1 MIEYNSYKGETMKYP
16 FKILNKKKFILC
28 FIDAFLT
35 NLFFYITPVLLAYFT
50 REPFTLEKLK
60 YLILSIIVSKILA
73 VALNQIWIIYIL
85 KFEHQYSKDLQLAY
99 FERVARMKPFA
110 LNKVHN
116 GFLKKEIDIIS
127 GEAED
132 LLEYIFETVSGFSI
146 SIVMFL
152 VQVINQ
158 DLKLFFVC
166 LAMILGMVIYN
177 VWLGKKY
184 VSVQEDYNE
193 SYSKYNSTY
202 VDFLQNVKTVK
213 RLNASGFANRKNEEL
228 YDKVLPKLGKVN
240 LTYSFRSNGINV
252 FVYIMYVIV
261 LMNLYFKMQAGE
273 NILSNLLFYATIFDM
288 LRGELKDLTFLFVHF
303 NKFQAATNQVEKI
316 IGEDVEAGII
326 KDWKTIQIK
335 DLEFKYNEETKLTIQ
350 IPNFEIQQGDKIS
363 IVGKSGQGKSTFLN
377 IFSRYIEVDSEKYR
391 IDGNSKS
398 GNLDLAYISQEIDL
412 FDLSVRENLCLGKEI
427 SDETLRQILSEAGLQ
442 EWVQK
447 LENGLDTIVG
457 ERGLKLSVGQKQ
469 RLNLI
474 RGILLDKDIYVLDEP
489 TSNLDKETEKLI
501 VNLIQK
507 YLQNKTVVIVTHREE
522 IKRICEK
529 HYVFENN
536 CMQEEIFAKQ

>member
-1 MIEYNSYKGETMKYP
+1 MKFP

-35 NLFFYITPVLLAYFT
+35 NIFFYITPVLLAYFV

-60 YLILSIIVSKILA
+60 YLILSIVVTKMLG
-73 VALNQIWIIYIL
+73 VMLNQIWIMYVL
-85 KFEHQYSKDLQLAY
+85 KFENEYSKDLQLAY
-99 FERVARMKPFA
+99 FNRVTRMKPFQ

-116 GFLKKEIDIIS
+116 GFLKKQIDIIS
-127 GEAED
+127 EEAEN
-132 LLEYIFETVSGFSI
+132 LLEQIFETVSGFTF

-158 DLKLFFVC
+158 DIRMFFIC
-166 LAMILGMVIYN
+166 LAMIIGMVIYN
-177 VWLGKKY
+177 LWLGKIY
-184 VSVQEDYNE
+184 VSVQENYNE
-193 SYSKYNSTY
+193 AYSKYNSSY

-213 RLNASGFANRKNEEL
+213 RLNANKFARQKNEEL
-228 YDKVLPKLGKVN
+228 FEKVLPKLQKMN
-240 LTYSFRSNGINV
+240 LIYSFRSNGINV

-261 LMNLYFKMQAGE
+261 LTNLYFKMQMGE
-273 NILSNLLFYATIFDM
+273 NILANLLFYMSIFDI

-303 NKFQAATNQVEKI
+303 NKFQAATNQVEKM
-316 IGEDVEAGII
+316 IGEDVENSVIE
-326 KDWKTIQIK
+326 DWNTIQISN
-335 DLEFKYNEETKLTIQ
+335 LAFKYNEETKTVIQ
-350 IPNFEIQQGDKIS
+350 IPHFELNKGDKIS

-377 IFSRYIEVDSEKYR
+377 ILSRYIEVDGENYK
-391 IDGNSKS
+391 IDGEVKQ
-398 GNLDLAYISQEIDL
+398 GNLNLAYISQEIDL
-412 FDLSVRENLCLGKEI
+412 FDLTVRENLCLGKEI
-427 SDETLRQILSEAGLQ
+427 SDETLMKILAEAGL
-442 EWVQK
+442 EDWARK
-447 LENGLDTIVG
+447 LENGLDTVVG

-474 RGILLDKDIYVLDEP
+474 RGILLDKDVYVLDEP

-507 YLQNKTVVIVTHREE
+507 YLENKTVVIVTHRDE

-529 HYVFENN
+529 HYVFEENK
-536 CMQEEIFAKQ
+536 MREENFINQ

>member
-1 MIEYNSYKGETMKYP
+1 MKYP
-16 FKILNKKKFILC
+16 FKILNKKKFLLC

-50 REPFTLEKLK
+50 REPFTLEKFK
-60 YLILSIIVSKILA
+60 CLILSIIVSKVLA
-73 VALNQIWIIYIL
+73 VALNQIWIIYVL
-85 KFEHQYSKDLQLAY
+85 HFENEYAKDLQLAY
-99 FERVARMKPFA
+99 FNRVVRMKPFA

-116 GFLKKEIDIIS
+116 GFLKKEIDII
-127 GEAED
+127 AEESEE
-132 LLEYIFETVSGFSI
+132 LLEHIYETVSGFSI

-152 VQVINQ
+152 VQVVNQ
-158 DLKLFFVC
+158 DRNIFFVC
-166 LAMILGMVIYN
+166 LAMIFGMVIYN
-177 VWLGKKY
+177 AWLGKKY
-184 VSVQEDYNE
+184 VSVQEDFNE
-193 SYSKYNSTY
+193 AYSKYNSTY
-202 VDFLQNVKTVK
+202 VDFLQNVRTIK
-213 RLNASGFANRKNEEL
+213 RLNASKFANRKNEEL
-228 YDKVLPKLGKVN
+228 FRKVLPKLDKMN
-240 LTYSFRSNGINV
+240 LCYSFRSNGINA

-261 LMNLYFKMQAGE
+261 LTNLYFKMQAGE
-273 NILSNLLFYATIFDM
+273 NILSNLLFYATIFDL

-316 IGEDVEAGII
+316 IGQDVENKVI
-326 KDWKTIQIK
+326 KNWKVIQIK
-335 DLEFKYNEETKLTIQ
+335 DLEFKYNEETKTTIQ
-350 IPNFEIQQGDKIS
+350 IPNFEIHQGDKIS

-427 SDETLRQILSEAGLQ
+427 SDEKLMQILIEAGLQ
-442 EWVQK
+442 DWVEK

-474 RGILLDKDIYVLDEP
+474 RGILLEKDVYVLDEP

-507 YLQNKTVVIVTHREE
+507 YLQNKTVVIVTHRDE

-529 HYVFENN
+529 HYIFENN
-536 CMQEEIFAKQ
+536 CMQEEIFIKQ